1 MSQFHLSQ
9 RLPLIGVV
17 RTISVLTIIGTVLT
31 PGVEDR
37 VQAST
42 FTEIFDTGALIEN
55 AQGPVTIPSNNKIRG
70 EFGFTDID
78 LYQLLLES
86 DSALKVSIGLE
97 NPGPIPGPIVPGP
110 VVPGPVVPFPIPGLD
125 VPISLSP
132 LAPAPDSLDLIEIP
146 IPLPP
151 PVSERKLFLFD
162 RIGRGLGSDLD
173 KLSFIGKPG
182 EIYYLGV
189 NGTVP
194 LDQKGKEIFDAV
206 TNSPIRGRGV
216 LTSWVDPGI
225 GIGIARVYEVSL
237 TSTPVT
243 VPDSSLT
250 MGLITLGILGAVSHC
265 QRKLNLFKSKQ
276 SKQPKNSLD

>member
-31 PGVEDR
+31 PGVEDT

-55 AQGPVTIPSNNKIRG
+55 AQGPVTIPLIDNIRG
-70 EFGFTDID
+70 ETSPADID

-86 DSALKVSIGLE
+86 DSALKVSISLK
-97 NPGPIPGPIVPGP
+97 NQPGPGPLPGPLPEP
-110 VVPGPVVPFPIPGLD
+110 LPFPISGLD
-125 VPISLSP
+125 VPTSLSP
-132 LAPAPDSLDLIEIP
+132 LATAPDSLDLIDLP
-146 IPLPP
+146 VPP

-162 RIGRGLGSDLD
+162 QIGRGLASDLD
-173 KLSFIGKPG
+173 QLSFIGKPG

-237 TSTPVT
+237 NSTPAT

-250 MGLITLGILGAVSHC
+250 MGLLTLGILGAVSRC
-265 QRKLNLFKSKQ
+265 QRKLNLFKFKQ
-276 SKQPKNSLD
+276 SMQPKNW